1 MLRMERWKK
10 CWMRFIR
17 SEPCQERKKESVPI
31 SARIEKRTFER
42 LEKFCEDSGLGK
54 TVTLERA
61 LNMYMDEYYGEVE
74 ITKR

>member
-1 MLRMERWKK
+1 MELWKK

-17 SEPCQERKKESVPI
+17 SEPCLEQKKESMPI

-61 LNMYMDEYYGEVE
+61 LNMYMDEYYQKQEYQAQV
-74 ITKR
+74 